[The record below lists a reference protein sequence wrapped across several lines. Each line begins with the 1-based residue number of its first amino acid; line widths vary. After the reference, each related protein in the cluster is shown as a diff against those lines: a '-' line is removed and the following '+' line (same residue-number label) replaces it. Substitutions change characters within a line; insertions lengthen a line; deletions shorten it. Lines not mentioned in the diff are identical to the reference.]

1 METLGWLPCASA
13 GVGWSAHAPLLWQP
27 VGAPDAGVVMSTL
40 ANCMEVDAIP
50 FRMGW
55 RTDALNRRGYAGN
68 GQGLQ
73 A

>member
-1 METLGWLPCASA
+1 
-13 GVGWSAHAPLLWQP
+13 
-27 VGAPDAGVVMSTL
+27 MSTL